1 MLDYQQLLFIHR
13 YALRDITRSYKKLW
27 VISTTLFIS
36 LLLLSLTFS
45 VKHSL
50 SNEIEANSKELLG
63 GDIQI
68 SSGIEPLQGLILE
81 QLSELGQI
89 SETVSLAT
97 MLSKKGDTS
106 VFVDLRAVDGN
117 YPLYGEMKTIPAN
130 AGQELLHDAKR
141 PTVLI
146 NENIQNQLR
155 LNIADEVVIMGQD
168 FVVGGVI
175 ASVPDLAQSA
185 VFGEFAIINKDQFDE
200 FNIGSRDSFLK
211 HDYRLKLNQTEDDG
225 KQIELIKSIVESD
238 KNINTRLP
246 KDSGQSLRR
255 IIDNFSNFLNLV
267 SVSAMIIAGIGIS
280 NTLLSFV
287 NQRNISIAVKKS
299 LGFSSNIIQL
309 IYFYEI
315 LLILIFTSI
324 LAYCIGV
331 MSPLLANDLIPK
343 SFDIDLQTSFSFI
356 SYLNI
361 FFIGLL
367 VVLIFS
373 IPSLYSISA
382 IKAVALFRN
391 TFQPVSLHFSA
402 KNIFYL
408 TLLVVVLVGYFVFQ
422 TEQQFFTLLYF
433 MAFVV
438 TIFIFYGVSRLLI
451 SLLKRSFD
459 FSSNSYKIAYRNIVA
474 KKSLAPIMT
483 ISLGIGLTLLLT
495 LSFVAN
501 NLKHEISQSIP
512 SMAPDMFFVS
522 INKGEKDDL
531 ESFIKSIDPN
541 VELEFSPMA
550 SASFVALNGTPIEE
564 IVSGDNRSSWIV
576 RGDRRISW
584 LEKPNQDNLI
594 VRGEWWEPGIQDQM
608 FVSMDSRAAFDLGMK
623 LNDKITLNILGRDVI
638 GTVKNFRKV
647 DYRDISINFAIIIN
661 EAFATKLPYEYIGT
675 LKSELSAD
683 TIQSKVIGK
692 FPNISAIK
700 IDRIL
705 SKVGEVL
712 NKIFI
717 AVTGISLIVIV
728 IGLIVIVSAV
738 MVQTTFRRYNN
749 LIYKILGVN
758 FPTILKAMTLEFAII
773 YLTLIIFALTVAMMG
788 SYFVVENILLLSW
801 SFDPSLTLWI
811 VFSTAAVSFLLILIA
826 NRNIFNPK
834 VYPLI
839 RNE

>member
-13 YALRDITRSYKKLW
+13 YAMRDISRSYKKLW

-45 VKHSL
+45 VKQSL

-68 SSGIEPLQGLILE
+68 SSGIESLQQSIFE
-81 QLSELGQI
+81 QLSGMGQI
-89 SETVSLAT
+89 SETVSMAT
-97 MLSKKGDTS
+97 MLSKKRDSS
-106 VFVDLRAVDGN
+106 VFVDLRAVDSN
-117 YPLYGEMKTIPAN
+117 YPLYGEMKTMPTN
-130 AGQELLHDAKR
+130 AGQELLHQTKK

-146 NENIQNQLR
+146 NESIQNQLQ

-168 FVVGGVI
+168 FVVGGI
-175 ASVPDLAQSA
+175 ISSVPDLVQGTF
-185 VFGEFAIINKDQFDE
+185 FGEFALINKDQFDE
-200 FNIGSRDSFLK
+200 FNIGSRDSFLR
-211 HDYRLKLNQTEDDG
+211 HDYRLKLNQSEDSD
-225 KQIELIKSIVESD
+225 KQIKLIMSIVESD
-238 KNINTRLP
+238 KNIETRLP

-255 IIDNFSNFLNLV
+255 IIDNFANFLNLV

-299 LGFSSNIIQL
+299 LGFSSNTIQL

-331 MSPLLANDLIPK
+331 MSPLLANYLIPK

-373 IPSLYSISA
+373 IPSLYSINA
-382 IKAVALFRN
+382 IRAVALFRN
-391 TFQPVSLHFSA
+391 TFQPVSLHFSV

-408 TLLVVVLVGYFVFQ
+408 TILAVILVSYFVFQ
-422 TEQQFFTLLYF
+422 TEQQYFAFLYF
-433 MAFVV
+433 MAFIV
-438 TIFIFYGVSRLLI
+438 TIFIFYGVSRFLI
-451 SLLKRSFD
+451 SMLKRSSD

-474 KKSLAPIMT
+474 KKSLAPVMT
-483 ISLGIGLTLLLT
+483 ISLGIGLSLLLT

-501 NLKHEISQSIP
+501 NLKHEILQSIP
-512 SMAPDMFFVS
+512 SIAPDMFFVS
-522 INKGEKDDL
+522 INKNEKDDL
-531 ESFIKSIDPN
+531 ESFIKSIDSN
-541 VELEFSPMA
+541 VELEFSPMV

-564 IVSGDNRSSWIV
+564 IVSRDNRSSWIV
-576 RGDRRISW
+576 QGDRRISW
-584 LEKPNQDNLI
+584 LEKPNQDNPI
-594 VRGEWWEPGIQDQM
+594 VRGEWWEPGLQDQM

-623 LNDKITLNILGRDVI
+623 LNDQITLNILGRNVI

-647 DYRDISINFAIIIN
+647 DYRDVSINFAIIIN
-661 EAFATKLPYEYIGT
+661 EAFAAKLPHEYIGT
-675 LKSELSAD
+675 LKSDLSTD
-683 TIQSKVIGK
+683 TIQSKVMGK

-728 IGLIVIVSAV
+728 IGLIVIISAV

-749 LIYKILGVN
+749 LIYKILGVS
-758 FPTILKAMTLEFAII
+758 FPTILKAMILEFAII
-773 YLTLIIFALTVAMMG
+773 YITLIIFALTVAVVG
-788 SYFVVENILLLSW
+788 SYFVVENTLLLSW
-801 SFDPSLTLWI
+801 SFDLNLTIWI
-811 VFSTAAVSFLLILIA
+811 ILSTAAVSFLLILIA